1 MPRDKILHLIRKA
14 MWVLG
19 FDAAADN
26 FLERAE
32 CYPDTVLNEKRLF
45 WAEAVQHRIIKTR

>member
-1 MPRDKILHLIRKA
+1 MPRDKIIHLIRKA